1 MNDYIGILLI
11 CIGCIL
17 FIVAYGT
24 YRCKHTSFV
33 DPLTIAFAPPPFD
46 KYFDGWGLSHLGF
59 FMLLGYLFP
68 NKLFFSFTLG
78 VIWELIECTMKDH
91 PFYLSSCK
99 YNMKTHKGEGWW
111 YGRWQ
116 DIVMNS
122 TGLWAG
128 RFLRKHV

>member
-59 FMLLGYLFP
+59 FYAFGVFVSKQTILFLYSWCHLG
-68 NKLFFSFTLG
+68 
-78 VIWELIECTMKDH
+78 
-91 PFYLSSCK
+91 
-99 YNMKTHKGEGWW
+99 TH
-111 YGRWQ
+111 
-116 DIVMNS
+116 
-122 TGLWAG
+122 
-128 RFLRKHV
+128 